1 MAVKERRRTVTAQEG
16 GLRRDIRDIFNAG
29 LRAADPNH
37 AMMTHVSVEGE
48 TLLTKGAGQYPLERY
63 RRIFVFGAGKAAS
76 PMAAALEDLLGD
88 RIDKGLVITKYGH
101 GQPLRSISVIEAGH
115 PVPDKAGL
123 AGAERRISLLGETAE
138 DDLVIF
144 LLSGGGSALLPL
156 PRRGISLAE
165 KQETTQ
171 ALLECGATIH
181 EINALRKHISG
192 IKGGNLAGAA
202 FPSTI
207 ITFILSDVIGD
218 DLDVIA
224 SGPTVPDR
232 STFADC
238 VHIMKKYDLSDKI
251 PASVVAYLEEG
262 KSGAHPETP
271 KPGDLVFRKTETLI
285 IGSSSRSMKA
295 ARDAA
300 VEKGYHTLFLS
311 SFIEG
316 ETRDVAKVHTAI
328 VKEIIH
334 SGNPLPKPACIVS
347 GGETTV
353 TIRGKGRGGR
363 NIEFVLA
370 AAMEIEGIE
379 GVVILS
385 GGTDGTDGP
394 TDAAGAIADGET
406 LQKARERGLS
416 AAECLKDND
425 SYRFFKGIDDLLITG
440 PTMTNVMDI
449 RLMLVK

>member
-1 MAVKERRRTVTAQEG
+1 MGQEEV
-16 GLRRDIRDIFNAG
+16 LRRDIRDIFDAG
-29 LRAADPNH
+29 LRAADPRR
-37 AMMTHVSVEGE
+37 AMMTHVSVEDGV
-48 TLLTKGAGQYPLERY
+48 LLTKGAGRYPLERY

-88 RIDKGLVITKYGH
+88 RIYQGLVTTKYGH
-101 GQPLRSISVIEAGH
+101 GQPLRSVSVIEAGH
-115 PVPDKAGL
+115 PVPDNAGL
-123 AGAERRISLLGETAE
+123 DGAERMISLLGDTTE

-202 FPSTI
+202 FPSTS

-238 VHIMKKYDLSDKI
+238 VNILEKYDLSNTV
-251 PASVVAYLEEG
+251 PASVVDFIEAG
-262 KSGAHPETP
+262 KRGDHPETP
-271 KPGDLVFRKTETLI
+271 KPEDPVFRNAESLV

-295 ARDAA
+295 ACDAA
-300 VEKGYHTLFLS
+300 EGKGYHTLFLS

-316 ETRDVAKVHTAI
+316 ETRDVAKVHTAV

-334 SGNPLPKPACIVS
+334 SGHPVPKPACIVS

-363 NIEFVLA
+363 NTEFVLA
-370 AAMEIEGIE
+370 AAMEIEGME
-379 GVVILS
+379 NVVVLS

-394 TDAAGAIADGET
+394 TDAAGAVADGET
-406 LQKARERGLS
+406 LRKAREQGLN

-449 RLMLVK
+449 RLMLVT

>member
-1 MAVKERRRTVTAQEG
+1 MVEQAEV
-16 GLRRDIRDIFNAG
+16 LRRDIREIFDAG
-29 LRAADPNH
+29 LRAADPKH
-37 AMMTHVSVEGE
+37 AMMAHVSVEGE
-48 TLLTKGAGQYPLERY
+48 TLLTKGAGQYPLVRY
-63 RRIFVFGAGKAAS
+63 GKIFVFGAGKAAS
-76 PMAAALEDLLGD
+76 PMASALEDILDD
-88 RIDKGLVITKYGH
+88 RIYEGLVITKYGH

-115 PVPDKAGL
+115 PVPDTAGL
-123 AGAERRISLLGETAE
+123 AGAERMISLLGDTTE

-156 PRRGISLAE
+156 PCRGITLSE

-181 EINALRKHISG
+181 EINAVRKHISG

-202 FPSTI
+202 FPSTV

-238 VHIMKKYDLSDKI
+238 VQIIEKYDLGDKI
-251 PASVVAYLEEG
+251 PRSVVAYLEEG
-262 KSGAHPETP
+262 RTGGHPETP
-271 KPGDLVFRKTETLI
+271 KPGDLVFRKTESLV
-285 IGSSSRSMKA
+285 IGSSGRSMKA

-300 VEKGYHTLFLS
+300 EEKGYHTLFLS

-316 ETRDVAKVHTAI
+316 ETRDVAKVHAAI
-328 VKEIIH
+328 LKEIIH
-334 SGNPLPKPACIVS
+334 SGHPVPKPACIVS

-363 NIEFVLA
+363 NTEFVLA
-370 AAMEIEGIE
+370 AAMEIEGME
-379 GVVILS
+379 NVVVLS

-394 TDAAGAIADGET
+394 TDAAGAVADGET
-406 LQKARERGLS
+406 LRKARKQGLN

-449 RLMLVK
+449 RLMLVT